1 MSQHAGPIRGAFPEL
16 KLEKKTPKNARAV
29 LIAAFQGED
38 GIELPGTSLLKPAAL
53 RETYESLLAVDAT
66 GKANEVTRI
75 PAPKKAEFD
84 SIIAVGL
91 GSAEDL
97 DAETLRRAAGCAAR
111 SISKLDEVATSLGDF
126 GIAPTVEGLILGGYT
141 FQGLRSKSGKDAEKP
156 AAFTVIAEKSA
167 REEFAAAKITAESV
181 VIARDLVNTPAN
193 LLYPESYADFLTAQA
208 DEVGLEVEI
217 LDEKALQKQGFGGI
231 TAVGRGSARP
241 PRLVRLSWSPTKAK
255 KHVALVGKGITFDT
269 GGISLKPGSGM
280 WDMISDMGGSAA
292 MAASI
297 IAAAKLN
304 LPVKI
309 TATLPL
315 AENMPGDNATRP
327 GDVITHYG
335 GITSEVLNTDAEGRL
350 VLADAIA
357 RASEDKPDYLIEAAT
372 LTGAQLVALGGRT
385 AGVMGSEDFRDRM
398 AGIGR
403 EVGENA
409 WAMPLLEEHEESV
422 KSASA
427 DIRNIDTKRE
437 GGMEYAGTYLKHFVG
452 EGIEWAHIDVAGP
465 SFNTTGAYGYTPK
478 MGTGAPTRTVIA
490 ALREIAESK

>member
-1 MSQHAGPIRGAFPEL
+1 MSAASYPAIGIRP
-16 KLEKKTPKNARAV
+16 
-29 LIAAFQGED
+29 LID
-38 GIELPGTSLLKPAAL
+38 GRRRGV
-53 RETYESLLAVDAT
+53 RESLEDKTAQLAKDVAELISSRLTYPDGSPVRCVVSETAIGGVAEANRLPSLNLSSFLGTAAASTSDLFSDVARTWGVGASVMGPLFDFGRSQSGVESAEALAEQAEALGRESQGALAVD
-66 GKANEVTRI
+66 
-75 PAPKKAEFD
+75 
-84 SIIAVGL
+84 
-91 GSAEDL
+91 
-97 DAETLRRAAGCAAR
+97 
-111 SISKLDEVATSLGDF
+111 
-126 GIAPTVEGLILGGYT
+126 
-141 FQGLRSKSGKDAEKP
+141 
-156 AAFTVIAEKSA
+156 
-167 REEFAAAKITAESV
+167 
-181 VIARDLVNTPAN
+181 
-193 LLYPESYADFLTAQA
+193 
-208 DEVGLEVEI
+208 I
-217 LDEKALQKQGFGGI
+217 LDEEALEALG
-231 TAVGRGSARP
+231 AHSLLSVGRGSREP
-241 PRLVRLSWSPTKAK
+241 SRLIVMKYQGAEDADEAP
-255 KHVALVGKGITFDT
+255 HVLIGKGITFDT

-315 AENMPGDNATRP
+315 AENMPGSDATRP

-357 RASEDKPDYLIEAAT
+357 RASEDNPDYLIETAT
-372 LTGAQLVALGGRT
+372 LTGAQMVALGERT
-385 AGVMGSEDFRDRM
+385 AGVMGSEEFRDRM
-398 AGIGR
+398 AEIGR
-403 EVGENA
+403 EVGEKA

-427 DIRNIDTKRE
+427 DIRNINAKRE
-437 GGMEYAGTYLKHFVG
+437 GGMEYAGTYLQHFVG

-478 MGTGAPTRTVIA
+478 MGTGVPTRTVVA